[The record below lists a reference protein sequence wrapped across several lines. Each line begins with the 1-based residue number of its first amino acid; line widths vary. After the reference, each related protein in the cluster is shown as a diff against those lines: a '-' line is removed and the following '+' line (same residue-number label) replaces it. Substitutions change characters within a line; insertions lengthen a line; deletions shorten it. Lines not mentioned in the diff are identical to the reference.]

1 MKNVWLVVLVIFLLG
16 LSLRIID
23 LGTGLTTDE
32 ILWIDRAPGFID
44 AILSHQ
50 WDETFKAPHPGVV
63 TMWLSGISIKA
74 FNGSGFPAKLSFAR
88 APTVIITSL
97 SIILIFYFIRIL
109 FNTKI
114 ALLSATLIALDPFLL
129 AHSRLIHLDAIL
141 TSFMLLCLLS
151 LMVFLKKPRAELLI
165 MAGILLGLSILT
177 KLPAIFLI
185 AFIPFIVLFLSN
197 ETKKKSFMYILFI
210 TAIAAMTFF
219 LIWPAMWVSPIET
232 LMKMIFDQQSGL
244 EVAVKSPHGSGFFLG
259 AIDNGNHGLLFYPVS
274 FLMMETPITLLFLPI
289 FLAIGIKKLIKDN
302 LNFFNKNIITLCAYI
317 ILFSMQMIFSLKAFP
332 RYILPVFPAVDILV
346 AAGIY
351 FVFKKYINKNSVFY
365 LLLGSII
372 LLHLSLILP
381 ISPYFLSYT
390 NPIIFGGPSN
400 APNMTLMGWGE
411 GNDLAAN
418 YLNEKPDAQNITVA
432 VDYYGFTQ
440 YFIGKT
446 IPLDE
451 SVDFIDGVD
460 YIVFYISA
468 LQRDWSKDPWEYY
481 KTKEPEKVIE
491 LNGINYCYV
500 YKTSRH

>member
-1 MKNVWLVVLVIFLLG
+1 M
-16 LSLRIID
+16 
-23 LGTGLTTDE
+23 
-32 ILWIDRAPGFID
+32 IL
-44 AILSHQ
+44 
-50 WDETFKAPHPGVV
+50 
-63 TMWLSGISIKA
+63 
-74 FNGSGFPAKLSFAR
+74 
-88 APTVIITSL
+88 
-97 SIILIFYFIRIL
+97 
-109 FNTKI
+109 
-114 ALLSATLIALDPFLL
+114 
-129 AHSRLIHLDAIL
+129 
-141 TSFMLLCLLS
+141 
-151 LMVFLKKPRAELLI
+151 
-165 MAGILLGLSILT
+165 
-177 KLPAIFLI
+177 
-185 AFIPFIVLFLSN
+185 
-197 ETKKKSFMYILFI
+197 
-210 TAIAAMTFF
+210 
-219 LIWPAMWVSPIET
+219 
-232 LMKMIFDQQSGL
+232 
-244 EVAVKSPHGSGFFLG
+244 
-259 AIDNGNHGLLFYPVS
+259 
-274 FLMMETPITLLFLPI
+274 
-289 FLAIGIKKLIKDN
+289 
-302 LNFFNKNIITLCAYI
+302 
-317 ILFSMQMIFSLKAFP
+317 SLKAFP

-390 NPIIFGGPSN
+390 NPIVFGGPSN

-432 VDYYGFTQ
+432 VDYYGFAQ

-481 KTKEPEKVIE
+481 KTKEPEKVIK